1 MNNTITATLTKIN
14 NIGLFLNQ
22 DHVENEDNPISHL
35 NHFCR
40 KYPKIF
46 KTIYRKVIPQL
57 RAVSYWP
64 NYCYLPTPLCN
75 IILEAHKE
83 NMGVERS
90 GSDGEIL
97 GALSSWFYT
106 QGIYKFIPEVYDEI
120 ISTKCKGNIP
130 VDAVKRLPQHSI
142 YIETPKHSAMYGFFA
157 HLDFDEESDKSQLRF
172 LLNTP
177 NGLIPVALNLGN
189 WTIFDALKDYII
201 DVTSNFD
208 KQDNNIN
215 EDYIEEELVPISAQ
229 CLSLVLYL
237 CCEEPDIETIN
248 DELPIRA
255 KPTKTKK
262 GFVLHP
268 PKKPKVW
275 HVGKN
280 ISEQIKLINDYQ
292 NGKHNSPIAH
302 IRKAHWHGVRTG
314 KRGSV
319 EEKLH
324 YKWWPATLING
335 KKAA

>member
-1 MNNTITATLTKIN
+1 MNNTISTLTNIN

-22 DHVENEDNPISHL
+22 DHVENEENPVSHL
-35 NHFCR
+35 NNFCR
-40 KYPKIF
+40 KYPKMF
-46 KTIYRKVIPQL
+46 KTIYRKVIPNMK
-57 RAVSYWP
+57 AITNWP
-64 NYCYLPTPLCN
+64 NYCYLPTLICDL
-75 IILEAHKE
+75 ILEAHE
-83 NMGVERS
+83 ESMGIVRS
-90 GSDGEIL
+90 GSDAEIL
-97 GALSSWFYT
+97 GALSPWFYT

-120 ISTKCKGNIP
+120 ISTKCRGNIP

-142 YIETPKHSAMYGFFA
+142 YIETPKHSAMYGFFT
-157 HLDFDEESDKSQLRF
+157 HLDFNETLDKSQLRF

-177 NGLIPVALNLGN
+177 NGLIPIALNLGS
-189 WTIFDALKDYII
+189 WTIFEALKDYTI
-201 DVTSNFD
+201 DATNSTD
-208 KQDNNIN
+208 KQYNNVIDN
-215 EDYIEEELVPISAQ
+215 YIDKELVPISEQ

-248 DELPIRA
+248 DELPTRA
-255 KPTKTKK
+255 KSTKTKK

-268 PKKPKVW
+268 PKKPNIW

-292 NGKHNSPIAH
+292 NGIHKSPIAH

-314 KRGSV
+314 KRGSLA
-319 EEKLH
+319 EKID

>member
-1 MNNTITATLTKIN
+1 MDDIIPTLTKIN

-22 DHVENEDNPISHL
+22 DHVENEENPLSHTA
-35 NHFCR
+35 NFSR

-46 KTIYRKVIPQL
+46 KKVNRELIPKT
-57 RAVSYWP
+57 RAVTSWP
-64 NYCYLPTPLCN
+64 SYCYIPTLICDL
-75 IILEAHKE
+75 ILEAHEE
-83 NMGVERS
+83 NMGIVRS
-90 GSDGEIL
+90 GSDAEIL
-97 GALSSWFYT
+97 GALSAWFYT

-120 ISTKCKGNIP
+120 ISTKCRGNIP

-157 HLDFDEESDKSQLRF
+157 HLDFNETLDKSQLRF
-172 LLNTP
+172 LLNTA
-177 NGLIPVALNLGN
+177 NGLIPIALNLGS
-189 WTIFDALKDYII
+189 WTVSDALKDYTI
-201 DVTSNFD
+201 DVTSSFD
-208 KQDNNIN
+208 KKFNGVT
-215 EDYIEEELVPISAQ
+215 ESYIDKELVPISEQ

-248 DELPIRA
+248 DELPTRA
-255 KPTKTKK
+255 KSTKTKK

-268 PKKPKVW
+268 PKKPNIW

-280 ISEQIKLINDYQ
+280 ISEQIKLVNDYQ
-292 NGKHNSPIAH
+292 NGNHKSPIAH

-319 EEKLH
+319 EEKLN

-335 KKAA
+335 KQAA